1 MQKAY
6 ENKIEELNIQA
17 VLQLRTND
25 NIEKTNNQ
33 QEMEEYDVFV
43 SHAWEDKE
51 SFADEFVEALRECGA
66 KVWYDTTQIKWGD
79 SMREQDR

>member
-1 MQKAY
+1 MSLKKMQKAY
-6 ENKIEELNIQA
+6 ENKIEELNNQA

-43 SHAWEDKE
+43 SMHGRIKNL
-51 SFADEFVEALRECGA
+51 LR
-66 KVWYDTTQIKWGD
+66 
-79 SMREQDR
+79 MNL